1 MSFETGSSA
10 GPKGFLSSPPPGS
23 PDAATIA
30 GCLVLACALQL
41 AENLLPKFPLF
52 PWMKLGLSHLVL
64 LPFLLRFGAGPAI
77 ALTLSRTLLIWMV
90 AGTPLS
96 TMMVALAAG
105 LTSLSFVGLCLRPLA
120 RWGLLGWVGLSVASA
135 AIHNMTQLVVVEF
148 LLVDH
153 AGFYFQLTPLLLWSV
168 ASGTFMALL
177 AAAALPFWVQLF
189 DGSAR
194 SPIFSGAA
202 AQTPAPTLTAWNL
215 RHKVAFFAGLAVLAV
230 ILISPDL
237 RWQSVLWLV
246 LVLLAL
252 WPRQGVFWR
261 KRFRSTFKPMWATW
275 PFLIFL
281 AWLHLFHGE
290 GHLIGLA
297 GLTQEGV
304 QEFVLH
310 GLRLLNLVVLG
321 PRLLQSF
328 PRHLLERSASP
339 YAHALLLALPALAS
353 LPSAVPSAARQLW
366 AAWRKGG
373 SRGFAEGLAVFAAK
387 VMP

>member
-1 MSFETGSSA
+1 MASRIKGS
-10 GPKGFLSSPPPGS
+10 P

-30 GCLVLACALQL
+30 ACLVLACALQL

-77 ALTLSRTLLIWMV
+77 ALTVSRTVLIWMV

-105 LTSLSFVGLCLRPLA
+105 LVSLTLVGVCLRPLA
-120 RWGLLGWVGLSVASA
+120 HWGLLGWVGLSVASA
-135 AIHNMTQLVVVEF
+135 TLHNITQLVAVEF

-153 AGFYFQLTPLLLWSV
+153 AGFYFQLTPLLLWSAV
-168 ASGTFMALL
+168 SGAFMALL
-177 AAAALPFWVQLF
+177 AAAALPFWMQLF
-189 DGSAR
+189 DGPATGAMFSNAAR
-194 SPIFSGAA
+194 QIP
-202 AQTPAPTLTAWNL
+202 AQVGTVWNI
-215 RHKVAFFAGLAVLAV
+215 RNKIAFFACLFLLSA
-230 ILISPDL
+230 ILVSPDF
-237 RWQSVLWLV
+237 RWQSALWAV
-246 LVLLAL
+246 LVVLAL
-252 WPRQGVFWR
+252 WPRPGFPWR
-261 KRFRSTFKPMWATW
+261 KRFRATFKPMWATW

-290 GHLIGLA
+290 GHLIGFA
-297 GLTQEGV
+297 GLTHEGV
-304 QEFVLH
+304 QDFALH
-310 GLRLLNLVVLG
+310 VLRLLNLVALG

-339 YAHALLLALPALAS
+339 YARALLLALPALTG
-353 LPSAVPSAARQLW
+353 LPSAVPAAARQLW
-366 AAWRKGG
+366 LAWRKGG
-373 SRGFAEGLAVFAAK
+373 SLGFADGLSVFAAK